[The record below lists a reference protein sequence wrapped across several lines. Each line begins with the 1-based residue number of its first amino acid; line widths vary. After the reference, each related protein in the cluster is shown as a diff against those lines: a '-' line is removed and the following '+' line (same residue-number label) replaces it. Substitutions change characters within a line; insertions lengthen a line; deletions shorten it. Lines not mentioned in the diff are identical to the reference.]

1 MRITG
6 GDFRGRTFSFPA
18 GSKERPTSDFLREA
32 LFNLLGSLQGKRFL
46 DLFAGSGSVG
56 IEAASRG
63 ADDVLLIEK
72 NKKLAAAAAKNIKL
86 LSLEERCKVVCAE
99 AERALKDLAKK
110 KYRADI
116 IFADP
121 PYNKNMV
128 DVILNNLSVHRVMA
142 EEGEIV
148 VQHSVKEV
156 IKEKYNE
163 VLFRIKQKIYGENAL
178 TFFQENGNES
188 G

>member
-6 GDFRGRTFSFPA
+6 GDFKGRIFSFPA

-56 IEAASRG
+56 MEAASRG
-63 ADDVLLIEK
+63 AEDVLVVEK
-72 NKKLAAAAAKNIKL
+72 NKKLAAVAAKNIKL
-86 LSLEERCKVVCAE
+86 LSLDDRCRVVCAE

-110 KYRADI
+110 SYRADI

-121 PYNKNMV
+121 PYNKNIV
-128 DVILNNLSVHRVMA
+128 DVILNDLSAYRVMA

-148 VQHSVKEV
+148 VQHSVKE
-156 IKEKYNE
+156 ILKDNYNGA
-163 VLFRIKQKIYGENAL
+163 LFRIKQKVYGENAL
-178 TFFQENGNES
+178 TFFVGEWK
-188 G
+188 

>member
-6 GDFRGRTFSFPA
+6 GNFKGRTFSFPA

-56 IEAASRG
+56 MEAASRG
-63 ADDVLLIEK
+63 AEDVLLVEK
-72 NKKLAAAAAKNIKL
+72 NKKLVAVAVKNIKL
-86 LSLEERCKVVCAE
+86 LSLEGRCRVVCAE

-110 KYRADI
+110 NYRADI

-128 DVILNNLSVHRVMA
+128 DVILNKLSTYGVLA

-156 IKEKYNE
+156 IKENYDE
-163 VLFRIKQKIYGENAL
+163 VLFQIKQKIYGENAL
-178 TFFQENGNES
+178 TFFAGEWK
-188 G
+188 